1 MAVQPNKRMQ
11 LTKLRAAPVLQ
22 AEVPPCA
29 PAGRMDGGTASQ
41 LIASVRPIERWVE
54 RMTAEV
60 NRLEEQLRRTLE
72 GEAWHGPSV
81 LESLAGLSAAQ
92 AASHP
97 IAGAHS
103 IWELVLHLRSDY
115 DLVLRR
121 LAGDGRQLTAAEDW
135 PACPASTEENWQ
147 QTVQELKLL
156 NKKLRLAVRDF
167 PDERLDD
174 PLVPEAPYTAY
185 TQFIGVTQHNL
196 YHAGQIALLKRALAA
211 TPAA

>member
-1 MAVQPNKRMQ
+1 
-11 LTKLRAAPVLQ
+11 
-22 AEVPPCA
+22 
-29 PAGRMDGGTASQ
+29 
-41 LIASVRPIERWVE
+41 
-54 RMTAEV
+54 MTAEV
-60 NRLEEQLRRTLE
+60 NRLEEQLRRALE

-81 LESLAGLSAAQ
+81 LELLAGISAAQ

-121 LAGDGRQLTAAEDW
+121 LAGVGRQLTAAEDW

-156 NKKLRLAVRDF
+156 NKKLRQAVRDF
-167 PDERLDD
+167 PDERLDE
-174 PLVPEAPYTAY
+174 PLVPEVPYTAY

-196 YHAGQIALLKRALAA
+196 YHAGQIALLKRAVAA
-211 TPAA
+211 TTLRK

>member
-1 MAVQPNKRMQ
+1 
-11 LTKLRAAPVLQ
+11 
-22 AEVPPCA
+22 
-29 PAGRMDGGTASQ
+29 
-41 LIASVRPIERWVE
+41 
-54 RMTAEV
+54 MTAEV
-60 NRLEEQLRRTLE
+60 DRLEEQLRRALE

-103 IWELVLHLRSDY
+103 IWELVLHITSDY

-121 LAGDGRQLTAAEDW
+121 LAGDGRPLTPTEGW
-135 PACPASTEENWQ
+135 PECPAPTEENWRQ
-147 QTVQELKLL
+147 SLQELERL
-156 NKKLRLAVRDF
+156 NEMLRQAVRAF

-174 PLVPEAPYTAY
+174 PLVPGVPYTAY

-196 YHAGQIALLKRALAA
+196 YHAGQIALLKRALAVTSA
-211 TPAA
+211 EDGR

>member
-1 MAVQPNKRMQ
+1 M
-11 LTKLRAAPVLQ
+11 
-22 AEVPPCA
+22 
-29 PAGRMDGGTASQ
+29 
-41 LIASVRPIERWVE
+41 E

-60 NRLEEQLRRTLE
+60 NRLEDQLRRALE

-103 IWELVLHLRSDY
+103 IWELVLHLGSDY

-121 LAGDGRQLTAAEDW
+121 LAGDGRLLTAAEDW

-156 NKKLRLAVRDF
+156 NKKLRQAVREF
-167 PDERLDD
+167 PSERLDD
-174 PLVPEAPYTAY
+174 PLVPETPHTAY
-185 TQFIGVTQHNL
+185 EQFIGVTQHHL
-196 YHAGQIALLKRALAA
+196 YHAGQIALLKRALVAA
-211 TPAA
+211 TSG

>member
-1 MAVQPNKRMQ
+1 
-11 LTKLRAAPVLQ
+11 
-22 AEVPPCA
+22 
-29 PAGRMDGGTASQ
+29 
-41 LIASVRPIERWVE
+41 
-54 RMTAEV
+54 MTAEI
-60 NRLEEQLRRTLE
+60 NRLDEQLRRPLE

-135 PACPASTEENWQ
+135 PACPAPTEQNWQ
-147 QTVQELKLL
+147 QTVLELKHL
-156 NKKLRLAVRDF
+156 NKKLRQAVRDF
-167 PDERLDD
+167 PVERLDD
-174 PLVPEAPYTAY
+174 LLVPEVPYSAY
-185 TQFIGVTQHNL
+185 MQFIGVTQHNL
-196 YHAGQIALLKRALAA
+196 YHAGQIALLKRSLAA
-211 TPAA
+211 STAA